1 MVSSDPPGRP
11 GRPSPSGEGA
21 ERGSRASDI
30 PPNEGGG
37 EERKRLFE
45 GPIPDMVK
53 RIVERAVESGVERL
67 AEGPENLK
75 HFADRKLPKEVLH
88 YLYSQVDDTK
98 TGIYR
103 AVAKEIRDVLEHTHL
118 SEEITKVL
126 TKLSFEIKTEIRFI
140 PNDAAKSSR
149 EPRPAARSP
158 SEPRPGARSPS
169 EPRPGARSPSEPRAA
184 DDAEDGDA
192 PEDSDRARFP
202 RPEVNATV
210 SVRDRSKE
218 GRRPGRRREEP

>member
-1 MVSSDPPGRP
+1 MVSSDPPARSGRP
-11 GRPSPSGEGA
+11 PGEGA
-21 ERGSRASDI
+21 ERGSRASDL
-30 PPNEGGG
+30 PPREPRDGADETGG
-37 EERKRLFE
+37 EEKRRLFE

-75 HFADRKLPKEVLH
+75 NLADRKLPKEVLN

-103 AVAKEIRDVLEHTHL
+103 AVAKEIRDVLEHTQL

-140 PNDAAKSSR
+140 PNDAA
-149 EPRPAARSP
+149 RPAREARGDDEEA
-158 SEPRPGARSPS
+158 EPK
-169 EPRPGARSPSEPRAA
+169 
-184 DDAEDGDA
+184 EDG
-192 PEDSDRARFP
+192 ERARFP
-202 RPEVNATV
+202 RPEVNAQV
-210 SVRDRSKE
+210 SVRDRSKDD
-218 GRRPGRRREEP
+218 RRPGRRREEP

>member
-1 MVSSDPPGRP
+1 MVSSDPPGRS
-11 GRPSPSGEGA
+11 GRPPGEGA
-21 ERGSRASDI
+21 ERSSRASDF
-30 PPNEGGG
+30 PPDDGGG
-37 EERKRLFE
+37 EEKKRLFE

-103 AVAKEIRDVLEHTHL
+103 AVAKEIRDVLEHTQL

-140 PNDAAKSSR
+140 PNDAVKSAR
-149 EPRPAARSP
+149 EA
-158 SEPRPGARSPS
+158 
-169 EPRPGARSPSEPRAA
+169 RAA
-184 DDAEDGDA
+184 DGAEDGDGN
-192 PEDSDRARFP
+192 EDGDRTRLP